1 MWTFLGGLALLFISY
16 FTYGAFIEKNFGID
30 PDRRTPAEVFR
41 DGYDYTP
48 LSKKSSGLIEL
59 LNIAGTGPIFGPIMG
74 ALYGPIAYL
83 WIIFGCI
90 FAGAV
95 HDYMIGM
102 ISLRNNG
109 AQFPLLAEKYLGK
122 KVRHF
127 VNFFIM
133 LLMILV
139 GTVFVTTPANLII
152 EVTPNWLTMGM
163 IIALIYLFYLI
174 GTILPI
180 DKTMAKIYPIFG
192 AALLLSTVGVGLMI
206 LIRPD
211 INIPNLTPATFG
223 NFHPQSTPLFPAL
236 FFTISCGALS
246 GFHSTQ
252 TPIVAKTTIN
262 EREGRYTF
270 YGMMLT
276 EGAIAMIWAAATM
289 AIFDG
294 QTLSEMIA
302 AGTPSVVVNHVTY
315 LLLGNIFGT
324 IAILGIIGLPL
335 STGMSAFR
343 SLRSIIADYIGIKQ
357 DTVQKIL
364 VIAIPTFIVSFI
376 VMQIDFSTLWL
387 YFNWSNQITSVISL
401 MISTRYLYLKDKNYL
416 VTLAPLLF
424 ILYYVVLYILTE
436 PIGFNM
442 AINLTSYL
450 LSAAL
455 TALIIGVYWYFGTR
469 MKENLSPGDFLLND
483 EKPIT
488 SFFEPDG
495 LSRANS

>member
-139 GTVFVTTPANLII
+139 GTVFVTTPANLIT

-192 AALLLSTVGVGLMI
+192 A
-206 LIRPD
+206 P
-211 INIPNLTPATFG
+211 
-223 NFHPQSTPLFPAL
+223 
-236 FFTISCGALS
+236 
-246 GFHSTQ
+246 
-252 TPIVAKTTIN
+252 
-262 EREGRYTF
+262 F
-270 YGMMLT
+270 Y
-276 EGAIAMIWAAATM
+276 
-289 AIFDG
+289 
-294 QTLSEMIA
+294 
-302 AGTPSVVVNHVTY
+302 
-315 LLLGNIFGT
+315 
-324 IAILGIIGLPL
+324 
-335 STGMSAFR
+335 
-343 SLRSIIADYIGIKQ
+343 
-357 DTVQKIL
+357 
-364 VIAIPTFIVSFI
+364 
-376 VMQIDFSTLWL
+376 
-387 YFNWSNQITSVISL
+387 
-401 MISTRYLYLKDKNYL
+401 
-416 VTLAPLLF
+416 
-424 ILYYVVLYILTE
+424 
-436 PIGFNM
+436 
-442 AINLTSYL
+442 
-450 LSAAL
+450 
-455 TALIIGVYWYFGTR
+455 
-469 MKENLSPGDFLLND
+469 
-483 EKPIT
+483 
-488 SFFEPDG
+488 
-495 LSRANS
+495 